1 MSVQPGVT
9 PLPVRRYTAAGGV
22 VVDGEHLLVLERS
35 SRGEVRLPKGHIDPV
50 ETAAEAALREV
61 GEESG
66 LWGLRILADLGVQ
79 VIEFDYQG
87 QHVIRTEYYFLMALT
102 DETNR
107 GNVEDQ
113 FEPRWVTWQE
123 AIDLISYEGEREW
136 VRRAQAAYAAWSGR
150 PSEAQ
155 PPA

>member
-1 MSVQPGVT
+1 MSDLPGGS

-22 VVDGEHLLVLERS
+22 VVDGDCLLVLVRPSRS
-35 SRGEVRLPKGHIDPV
+35 EVLLPKGHIDPG
-50 ETAAEAALREV
+50 ETAAETALREV

-66 LWGLRILADLGVQ
+66 LWGLHILADLGVQ

-87 QHVIRTEYYFLMALT
+87 QHVIRTEYYFLMACSSGAIRKT
-102 DETNR
+102 A
-107 GNVEDQ
+107 EDQ

-123 AIDLISYEGEREW
+123 AINLISYEGEREW
-136 VRRAQAAYAAWSGR
+136 VRRAQAAYAAQSGR

-155 PPA
+155 PSA